1 MSAPLTECVYE
12 SGQTVR
18 LHSGGPVMTVNRVDQ
33 SSGLL
38 ACLWFTEWTLRSAWL
53 DPRVIVAA
61 PPADGTD
68 AEAAPDEQSEP
79 YWEPEPLYDEPDSDG
94 PWIDSDTQAEM
105 DLISEELASD
115 SEDYARSEGDGWFYS
130 DDDPPEY

>member
-1 MSAPLTECVYE
+1 MSEPLTECVYE
-12 SGQTVR
+12 PGHTVR
-18 LHSGGPVMTVNRVDQ
+18 LHSGGPVMTVNYVDQ
-33 SSGLL
+33 STGLL

-61 PPADGTD
+61 PPADSTD
-68 AEAAPDEQSEP
+68 SESPTDEESES
-79 YWEPEPLYDEPDSDG
+79 YWEPEPPYDKPEYDG
-94 PWIDSDTQAEM
+94 PWIDPDTQAEM

-115 SEDYARSEGDGWFYS
+115 SEAYARSEEDGWFYS